1 MSAGMGLLRSIVGT
15 PAGRAAGWALGI
27 GWTPLLLYLAY
38 AALIGE
44 RNPNPIGLGL
54 LCFFST
60 PVAMVLALIGIVQG
74 AQRRRHEAQAPAG
87 RGGHCP
93 R

>member
-1 MSAGMGLLRSIVGT
+1 MGLLRSIVGT
-15 PAGRAAGWALGI
+15 PAARAAGWALGI

-38 AALIGE
+38 AALVGE

-54 LCFFST
+54 LCFLAT
-60 PVAMVLALIGIVQG
+60 PVAMILASIGIVQ
-74 AQRRRHEAQAPAG
+74 AALRHRHAAQAPAR
-87 RGGHCP
+87 RGGGDP